1 MHSYEESKSCLVSI
15 QELLKFMSPHLK
27 ITDNRS
33 TATCKESRGH
43 LRNKFKISLVIVTS
57 DGFEDVITFYCS
69 SPRRKSH

>member
-1 MHSYEESKSCLVSI
+1 MKRAKALFGKHPRAVEVYVPTS
-15 QELLKFMSPHLK
+15 Q

-57 DGFEDVITFYCS
+57 DGFEDVITFNRS
-69 SPRRKSH
+69 SPWRKSH